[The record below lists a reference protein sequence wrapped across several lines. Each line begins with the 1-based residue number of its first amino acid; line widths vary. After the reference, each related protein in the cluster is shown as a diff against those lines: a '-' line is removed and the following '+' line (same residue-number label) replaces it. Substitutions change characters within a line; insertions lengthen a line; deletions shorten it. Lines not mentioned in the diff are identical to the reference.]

1 MRTRCASSVPTE
13 ATLLRIPVVA
23 DGWVAALPPVPDG
36 HDASISVS
44 DAGLIGAR
52 SDLEALGYTLV
63 GVNATLVG
71 PGCRVADIL
80 VSDASATA
88 RPDWYRDLARQA
100 ERAFPLAM
108 GPVMAVLDELVAMHQ
123 ASCSRM

>member
-1 MRTRCASSVPTE
+1 M
-13 ATLLRIPVVA
+13 LRIPVVA

-44 DAGLIGAR
+44 DAGLIDAR
-52 SDLEALGYTLV
+52 SDLEALGYTLA
-63 GVNATLVG
+63 GVNATLVPVG
-71 PGCRVADIL
+71 RRVADIL

-88 RPDWYRDLARQA
+88 QPDWYRDLARRA

-108 GPVMAVLDELVAMHQ
+108 GPVMAVLHELVAMHQ
-123 ASCSRM
+123 ASCGRDVTPPR